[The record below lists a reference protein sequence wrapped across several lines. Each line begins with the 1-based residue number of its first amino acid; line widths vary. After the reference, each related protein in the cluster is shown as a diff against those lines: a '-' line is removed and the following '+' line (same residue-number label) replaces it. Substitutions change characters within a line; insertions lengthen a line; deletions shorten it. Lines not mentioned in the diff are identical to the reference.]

1 MIMKKT
7 FLMVAIVS
15 LMLTG
20 CNTGNTTIDQM
31 GNAVLTD
38 VLTGGQAGTSTTA
51 ATGAAVNTVLQS
63 VLGMTGTKVSQQS
76 LIGTWKYSQPGCAF
90 TSEKLLAQAG
100 GEIVATN
107 VKTKLQPTYQ
117 RVGISA
123 SNTQVTFNQDGTFSA
138 KIAGKAWSGTYKY
151 DASTCKITMSGLL
164 LNVNC
169 YAKQNVN
176 GIGLLFEGKKLL
188 SMIQTMSAL
197 SGGQNATLNT
207 IGDVASS
214 YDGLRVGFDM
224 TK

>member
-1 MIMKKT
+1 MKKT
-7 FLMVAIVS
+7 ILFVAVAA
-15 LMLTG
+15 MMMFTG
-20 CNTGNTTIDQM
+20 CNTGNTTIDQL
-31 GNAVLTD
+31 GNAVLSD
-38 VLTGGQAGTSTTA
+38 VLTGSQTGTTTA
-51 ATGAAVNTVLQS
+51 TTTGNAVNTVLQS
-63 VLGMTGTKVSQQS
+63 VLGMTGTKVSQQM

-100 GEIVATN
+100 GEVVAAN

-117 RVGISA
+117 KVGVNS
-123 SNTQVTFNQDGTFSA
+123 SNTQVTFNSDGTFSA
-138 KIAGKAWSGTYKY
+138 KIAGKSWSGTYKY

-169 YAKQNVN
+169 YAKLNTN

-188 SMIQTMSAL
+188 TLIQTMSAL
-197 SGGQNATLNT
+197 GGNNNATIKT